1 MFPTVFSKD
10 IGPRQDEFFL
20 NRPIDPYEGEDIVE
34 GLLQFDSHPWDFN
47 NELVDFYR
55 ARACTRDHRKMLP
68 KPQQYCFP
76 EYFSM
81 SPLPELPGG
90 KFLAKI
96 RLPEEFSAHRRY
108 SSVQIKVD
116 YTTASDAIKQ
126 GVDKLD
132 PPHNQ
137 DRKDFIL
144 KVVGQEAYMYGKRRI
159 IDYEAVC
166 CVVM

>member
-1 MFPTVFSKD
+1 MSIFRRDNNK
-10 IGPRQDEFFL
+10 RQDDFFL
-20 NRPIDPYEGEDIVE
+20 NRPLDPIVYENGEHEDIVE
-34 GLLQFDSHPWDFN
+34 GLLRFEDHEWDFN
-47 NELVDFYR
+47 NELVNCYR
-55 ARACTRDHRKMLP
+55 ARASTRNHRKMLP
-68 KPQQYCFP
+68 KPQHYCFP

-81 SPLPELPGG
+81 APYPELPGG

-116 YTTASDAIKQ
+116 LTTARDAIIQ

-137 DRKDFIL
+137 VICYFVI
-144 KVVGQEAYMYGKRRI
+144 
-159 IDYEAVC
+159 
-166 CVVM
+166 